1 MIQRTALRIAGMI
14 VLGSSVLLSA
24 QPPPSQFKIAHR
36 FKLGGEGAWDY
47 IAVDEATG
55 RLFVSHGSAVQ
66 VVDGKTGEVVG
77 TIPNTRGVHGI
88 AIAADLNKGFTSNG
102 KDSSIT
108 IFDLKAYDAIAKVPT
123 TGEDPDAIIYDPYS
137 QRVFCFNGRSSNA
150 TVLDAKANK
159 LVSTIPLDGQ
169 PEFPAVDGKGSLY
182 VNIENKNIICRINTK
197 TLKVEQKWSVA
208 PGNEPTGLA
217 IDVAGNRLFS
227 VCRNKLM
234 IIMDAQT
241 GKVIGSVPIGERADG
256 AGFDPVK
263 KLAYSSNGDGT
274 LTVVQ
279 KTGKDIYTVLENVPT
294 QQGARTMAV
303 DTKTHHL
310 FLPAAEFGPAPKP
323 TAANP
328 KPRPPVKDGS
338 FMILDLELLN

>member
-1 MIQRTALRIAGMI
+1 
-14 VLGSSVLLSA
+14 
-24 QPPPSQFKIAHR
+24 
-36 FKLGGEGAWDY
+36 
-47 IAVDEATG
+47 
-55 RLFVSHGSAVQ
+55 
-66 VVDGKTGEVVG
+66 
-77 TIPNTRGVHGI
+77 
-88 AIAADLNKGFTSNG
+88 
-102 KDSSIT
+102 
-108 IFDLKAYDAIAKVPT
+108 
-123 TGEDPDAIIYDPYS
+123 
-137 QRVFCFNGRSSNA
+137 
-150 TVLDAKANK
+150 
-159 LVSTIPLDGQ
+159 TIPLYGK
-169 PEFPAVDGKGSLY
+169 PEAAAVDGKGNLY
-182 VNIENKNIICRINTK
+182 VNIENKSTICRINTK
-197 TLKVEQKWSVA
+197 TLKVEQKWPVA

-274 LTVVQ
+274 LTIVQ
-279 KTGKDIYTVLENVPT
+279 ETANGKYTVLETVPT

-310 FLPAAEFGPAPKP
+310 FLPAVEFGPVPKP

-328 KPRPPVKDGS
+328 KPRPLVKDGS
-338 FMILDLELLN
+338 FMILDLEPLN